1 MVWLPFLNRVVRVD
15 VIVKVAFNKDFMEVK
30 EVPMNTEG
38 KVFQMEMHRP
48 WGGSVSDKSEER
60 ETYVDRAD

>member
-1 MVWLPFLNRVVRVD
+1 MPFLNRVVRVD

-48 WGGSVSDKSEER
+48 
-60 ETYVDRAD
+60 